1 MRYWLLR
8 RSPHYSEIHSS
19 IANTPWTY
27 DKVLVDVCLQSGNV
41 VYLTAAAD
49 ELYGWGHVIK
59 RESYR
64 DQDMQSRAYRVTVTR
79 PVVEQNLV
87 TSVEIQRLPHC
98 ATPSWTQTAT

>member
-1 MRYWLLR
+1 MIFPSIGARYKRYWLLR

-19 IANTPWTY
+19 TANTPWTY
-27 DKVLVDVCLQSGNV
+27 DKVFVDVRLQSGDV

-64 DQDMQSRAYRVTVTR
+64 PGLWNDLKDLIEANELGSK
-79 PVVEQNLV
+79 VE
-87 TSVEIQRLPHC
+87 
-98 ATPSWTQTAT
+98 